1 MRPGRYTSVQRDD
14 VKVLHINTW
23 DFYGGAAQGMF
34 ILHKELLRQG
44 IESLV
49 LVQHQTIE
57 DSTIKRFCN
66 DEEALWR
73 QGIDT
78 LPIQFY
84 PNKEIG
90 LISSAIF
97 DAPALLQKIQEINP
111 DIVHMHWVFGG
122 LLSLE
127 DISRIEKPIIWTIR
141 DFSPFT
147 GGCHHPLGC
156 DKYKSM
162 CGECPILHSMDS
174 MDITH
179 QNLQRKR
186 KFYAKNQISVVGISH
201 WMSQKAKESSVFKE
215 FDVMTIH
222 NNIDTTIYY
231 KTDKEK
237 AKEILSLKTHKQII
251 SIGAH
256 NLMDM
261 HKGLEFLLDALKLLD
276 KEEFLVLLFGDL
288 DTKLLDGIAQEC
300 ISFGYVSDK
309 NFLRNIYAASDVF
322 VAPSLVEP
330 FGKTVGESMACGT
343 PVVCFASAGGAPE
356 LIEHKEDGY
365 VVEKL
370 ESYDLAQ
377 GILWILEN
385 RVLKDISNKCANKI
399 MNRFS
404 AKEAASK
411 YIELYK
417 KKKAQVIV
425 NTNSCIKSK
434 NNFTL
439 NLCKSTQIETMI
451 ERMKS
456 LYLESCIVYGYGF
469 MAQALEQVFPK
480 KIKLFVDLDPEKID
494 NKKVFHP
501 CTLKNMH
508 FDIIV
513 ISVMRY
519 EKQIEKYLVHELGV
533 EKVKILSLIS
543 DTSKEAKWKKYS
555 L

>member
-1 MRPGRYTSVQRDD
+1 MRPGRYTSAQRID

-44 IESLV
+44 VESLV

-57 DSTIKRFCN
+57 DSTIKRFCS
-66 DEEALWR
+66 DKEALWR
-73 QGIDT
+73 QGVDT

-90 LISSAIF
+90 LISCAIF

-111 DIVHMHWVFGG
+111 GIVHMHWVFGG

-127 DISRIEKPIIWTIR
+127 DISRIEQPIVWTIR

-156 DKYKSM
+156 DRYKNI
-162 CGECPILHSMDS
+162 CGECPILRSMDS
-174 MDITH
+174 MDITY

-186 KFYAKNQISVVGISH
+186 KFYAKDQISVVGISH
-201 WMSQKAKESSVFKE
+201 WISQKARESRVFKE

-237 AKEILSLKTHKQII
+237 AKEILSVNTDKQII
-251 SIGAH
+251 SVGAH
-256 NLMDM
+256 NLMDV
-261 HKGLEFLLDALKLLD
+261 HKGLEFFLDALELLD
-276 KEEFLVLLFGDL
+276 KEKFLVLLFGEL
-288 DTKLLDGIAQEC
+288 DTNVLNRITQEY

-309 NFLRNIYAASDVF
+309 DLLRSIYVASDVF

-356 LIEHKEDGY
+356 LIEHKKDGY
-365 VVEKL
+365 VVENL

-385 RVLKDISNKCANKI
+385 RALKDISNKCANKI
-399 MNRFS
+399 ISQFS
-404 AKEAASK
+404 AKEAAAK
-411 YIELYK
+411 YIELYNK
-417 KKKAQVIV
+417 KKEQVFVKSSSHIKGK
-425 NTNSCIKSK
+425 NSFLSNLSKSH
-434 NNFTL
+434 
-439 NLCKSTQIETMI
+439 QIEIMI
-451 ERMKS
+451 EHVKNLDS
-456 LYLESCIVYGYGF
+456 DLCIVYGYGF
-469 MAQALEQVFPK
+469 MAQALERLFSQ

-494 NKKVFHP
+494 NKRVFHP
-501 CTLKNMH
+501 CALQNMQ
-508 FDIIV
+508 FDKIV
-513 ISVMRY
+513 ISVIRF
-519 EKQIEKYLVHELGV
+519 EKQITKYLVYELGV

-543 DTSKEAKWKKYS
+543 DTQKEAK
-555 L
+555 